1 MSDDNEVKYDEV
13 DMGDEGVVA
22 ELDHDAAQATNIND
36 FINAIEKQDF
46 TSAEKNFQDLV
57 GDRMQDALDQAKVKV
72 ASAMYNEEEPEEYE
86 EPQEVE
92 AELEDN
98 DEEDAA

>member
-1 MSDDNEVKYDEV
+1 MSDENEVKYDEV

-22 ELDHDAAQATNIND
+22 ELDQEARNATSIND

-46 TSAEKNFQDLV
+46 TSAEKDFNDLL
-57 GDRMQDALDQAKVKV
+57 GDRMQDALDQAKVKI
-72 ASAMYNEEEPEEYE
+72 ASSMYNDEEPV
-86 EPQEVE
+86 EVE
-92 AELEDN
+92 AELEDEV

>member
-1 MSDDNEVKYDEV
+1 MSEDNEVKYDEI

-22 ELDHDAAQATNIND
+22 ELDQDAAQATTVND

-46 TSAEKNFQDLV
+46 TSAEKNFNDMI

-72 ASAMYNEEEPEEYE
+72 ASAMYNDEESEEVEEPEE
-86 EPQEVE
+86 VE
-92 AELEDN
+92 T